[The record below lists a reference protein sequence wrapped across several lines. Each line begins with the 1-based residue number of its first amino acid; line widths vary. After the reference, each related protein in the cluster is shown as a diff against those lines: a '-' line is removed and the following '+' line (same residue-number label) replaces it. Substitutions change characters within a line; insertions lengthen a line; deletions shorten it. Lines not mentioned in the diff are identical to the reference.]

1 MLDVPDAG
9 LGVDVPDASLGVPDV
24 VDTDVDVDVPD
35 AGVDVDVPDA
45 SLGVPDVVDI
55 DVDVDVPDAG
65 VGVDVG
71 PLNADS
77 YPDCG
82 RDSLVFSSP
91 RRMHFE
97 SRIDHTNV
105 VFGCWLLHVL
115 RDLTSAKL
123 PIHLD

>member
-9 LGVDVPDASLGVPDV
+9 LG
-24 VDTDVDVDVPD
+24 
-35 AGVDVDVPDA
+35 VDVPDA

-77 YPDCG
+77 YPDFG
-82 RDSLVFSSP
+82 RDLLVFLSP

-97 SRIDHTNV
+97 SRIDHSNV
-105 VFGCWLLHVL
+105 VLGFWLFHVL